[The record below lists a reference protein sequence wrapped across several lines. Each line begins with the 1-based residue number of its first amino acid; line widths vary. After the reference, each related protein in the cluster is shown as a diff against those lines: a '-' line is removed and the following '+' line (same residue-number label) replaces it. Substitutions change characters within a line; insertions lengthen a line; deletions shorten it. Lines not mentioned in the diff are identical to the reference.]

1 MRIGS
6 PAGESGV
13 QNDWTEVYSEWHDQ
27 AVAQGKKVTEIMM
40 AIHREE
46 PRSLLVN
53 ALNEIVTELQL
64 HRAMFGAIRMGIA
77 RGHLMGAE

>member
-1 MRIGS
+1 
-6 PAGESGV
+6 
-13 QNDWTEVYSEWHDQ
+13 
-27 AVAQGKKVTEIMM
+27 MM

-46 PRSLLVN
+46 PGSLLVN

-77 RGHLMGAE
+77 RGHLTGAE